1 MKKYRVLIQDKD
13 VGSIT
18 AKNTGIAL
26 ALVGKKIQDGEYFV
40 DPKVEKKIKLE
51 PINTLETASN
61 TVDTTPPQMPDGF
74 YAELIR
80 EEP

>member
-1 MKKYRVLIQDKD
+1 MIEKSMNSEFFKKRLIEEVKEIETQ
-13 VGSIT
+13 
-18 AKNTGIAL
+18 A
-26 ALVGKKIQDGEYFV
+26 EYDYFI
-40 DPKVEKKIKLE
+40 DLVEKKIKLE